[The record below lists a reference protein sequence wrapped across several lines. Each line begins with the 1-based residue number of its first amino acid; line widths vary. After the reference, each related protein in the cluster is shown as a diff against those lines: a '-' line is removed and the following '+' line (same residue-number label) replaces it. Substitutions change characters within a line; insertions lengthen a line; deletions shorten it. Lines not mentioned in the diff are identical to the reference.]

1 MKYFT
6 RQRFRAIQGDSRAA
20 ERDWKRASASYAQHI
35 REIRPQLRPST
46 RVVSTLTFHD
56 GIVRALDRSR
66 NRVRLTV
73 DARNNPWGPRGTF
86 NIDFTDVGSCL
97 ARGPVVGD
105 WWLYEEFHL
114 APAGFALHVLL
125 QRSSL
130 VISASDVTVTEL
142 RTTRLRKRS
151 SRSRA

>member
-20 ERDWKRASASYAQHI
+20 ERDWKKASTSYAQHI
-35 REIRPQLRPST
+35 REVRPQLPPST
-46 RVVSTLTFHD
+46 RAVSTLTFHD
-56 GIVRALDRSR
+56 GIVRALDRQSR
-66 NRVRLTV
+66 NRIRLTV
-73 DARNNPWGPRGTF
+73 DATNNPWGPRGTF
-86 NIDFTDVGSCL
+86 NIDFIDAVTCL

-125 QRSSL
+125 HSSSF
-130 VISASDVTVTEL
+130 VISASDVTLTEL
-142 RTTRLRKRS
+142 KTPGR
-151 SRSRA
+151 RSRPRA